1 MSSDYIR
8 VHRSDLEKLTQA
20 LDKGALYLK
29 NMNVMNAA
37 LHLSD
42 PVPSPL
48 TSLLINAAGRAHDLL
63 DGINSE
69 EG

>member
-1 MSSDYIR
+1 MSDYIR
-8 VHRSDLEKLTQA
+8 VHKSDLEKLTQA
-20 LDKGALYLK
+20 LDKGHLYLK
-29 NMNVMNAA
+29 HLNAMNAA

-48 TSLLINAAGRAHDLL
+48 TSMLANAASRAHDLL

-69 EG
+69 KD

>member
-1 MSSDYIR
+1 MSDYIR
-8 VHRSDLEKLTQA
+8 IHRSDLEKLTQA
-20 LDKGALYLK
+20 LDKGHLYLK
-29 NMNVMNAA
+29 SLNAMNAA

-48 TSLLINAAGRAHDLL
+48 TSMLGNAASRAHDLL

-69 EG
+69 TG

>member
-1 MSSDYIR
+1 MSEYIR
-8 VHRSDLEKLTQA
+8 IHRSDLEKLTQA
-20 LDKGALYLK
+20 LDKGHLYLK
-29 NMNVMNAA
+29 NMNAMNAA

-48 TSLLINAAGRAHDLL
+48 TSMLANASSRAHDLL

-69 EG
+69 AD